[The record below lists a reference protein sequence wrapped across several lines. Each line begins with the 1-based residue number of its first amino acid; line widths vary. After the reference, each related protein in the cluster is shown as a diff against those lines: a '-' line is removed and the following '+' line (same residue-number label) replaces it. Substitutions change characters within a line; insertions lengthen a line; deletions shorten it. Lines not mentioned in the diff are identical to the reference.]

1 MDKKLRNAITLTILA
16 AMIAISIFSGGC
28 STLRFA
34 PSEAQKQIAFDTF
47 SVAQAVNTTGATA
60 GAAETKKL
68 VSGTAAS
75 LTYTGMPSDPVI
87 ADYDATLQT
96 ANTDGAKRPTLD
108 DAAKTFD
115 GWLSLGIGIAGLFGG
130 GAGLKIAAALKTAKD
145 KAAALKEVV
154 QGNEEFKRWLET
166 NGGDL
171 AVNAFRQAQTGVQS
185 VKTEQAVLEIRSSLP
200 QTVTSINAKSAAT
213 NQA

>member
-47 SVAQAVNTTGATA
+47 SVAQAVNTTGAQA
-60 GAAETKKL
+60 GTPATQKL
-68 VSGTAAS
+68 VSGTAAAVA
-75 LTYTGMPSDPVI
+75 YTGYPVSPTI
-87 ADYDATLQT
+87 TDYQATLQAAT
-96 ANTDGAKRPTLD
+96 SDAAKRPTID

-154 QGNEEFKRWLET
+154 QGNEEFKRWLEL
-166 NGGDL
+166 NGGGM
-171 AVNAFRQAQTGVQS
+171 AVDAFRQAQTGVQS
-185 VKTEQAVLEIRSSLP
+185 VKTEQAVFEIRSSLP